1 MKRIIFALLL
11 LGLVLNSCKKER
23 SKAYD
28 VEQAHANPDE
38 LMQRFMNA
46 IESGASAWE
55 ATLNPQS
62 GKSYT
67 LFFSIDKTGNVQ
79 MLADLDVNTARQ
91 PKSGT
96 YKFSTGNTSASIT
109 FSKGTY
115 LDDVTHRKGYR
126 TLGADTS
133 YAFQYKKGDTL
144 FLRGNTYGDELKM
157 VNITAEQIIA
167 FEQGVLGNTGIYMQ
181 RYFSKKPFFSVM
193 TGEGIPVQIGIN
205 AHYRSLTLFYA
216 RQGKLVIEAMDY
228 AYGLNRIVLKKPIRV
243 GQLLISELKVDT
255 ETGTF
260 YIPNGPAKLVL
271 NGASLPVIPL
281 HLLIGNDFP
290 PNISLPSPIFLDEL
304 PGWSPEFLE
313 IWFNATVKLYESP
326 LNGKLMVMAFN
337 LDIKRELLNLDIFF
351 SYAGAIYQATFPFSY
366 TKSLD
371 GVYKFKPLPLNPTN
385 VTHYNASLIAAH
397 VAPLTDLIVKDS
409 FKMDYYDTGKTILAQ
424 LISQD
429 RSQIYFTGYMIE

>member
-11 LGLVLNSCKKER
+11 LGCILNSCKKER
-23 SKAYD
+23 SKAYE

-46 IESGASAWE
+46 IESGAYAWE

-67 LFFSIDKTGNVQ
+67 LFFSINKTGNVQ

-96 YKFSTGNTSASIT
+96 YKFSTGNTSASIN
-109 FSKGTY
+109 FSRGTY
-115 LDDVTHRKGYR
+115 LDDITHRKGYR
-126 TLGADTS
+126 TVGADTS

-167 FEQGVLGNTGIYMQ
+167 FEQGVLGNTGIYMN

-193 TGEGIPVQIGIN
+193 TADGIPVQVGIN
-205 AHYRSLTLFYA
+205 ALYRSLTLFYA
-216 RQGKLVIEAMDY
+216 RQGKLVIEAADY
-228 AYGLNRIVLKKPIRV
+228 SYGLNRIVLKKTIRI

-260 YIPNGPAKLVL
+260 YIPDGSAKLL
-271 NGASLPVIPL
+271 LDGASLPVIPL

-290 PNISLPSPIFLDEL
+290 PNISLPSPIFLDGL
-304 PGWSPEFLE
+304 PGWSPEFLD
-313 IWFNATVKLYESP
+313 IWFDATVKLYESP
-326 LNGKLMVMAFN
+326 LNCKLLVMSFN
-337 LDIKRELLNLDIFF
+337 LDIKRNLLNLNIFF
-351 SYAGAIYQATFPFSY
+351 AYLGQYYQATYPLSY

-371 GVYKFKPLPLNPTN
+371 GEYKFKMLPLNPN
-385 VTHYNASLIAAH
+385 NPAHSNALLIASYL
-397 VAPLTDLIVKDS
+397 APLTDLIVKDS
-409 FKMDYYDTGKTILAQ
+409 FKMDYYDTGKTILVQ
-424 LISQD
+424 LTSQD
-429 RSQIYFTGYMIE
+429 RPQIYFTGYMTE